1 MFSQASCKR
10 TETSQLFGNRGL
22 PVARQCPYDTST
34 SAPYADW
41 TSIPS
46 FKSLA
51 LPRVPASNLNKA
63 SLTKH
68 RIELLLP
75 GAETNDARLDASDI
89 SVTSEPVQ
97 FCCFIIFGCYYSFF
111 VWRHLVFPLSFLVA
125 FCWHPQVPAARA
137 SVSWAAQ
144 PIFCL
149 IITRKK
155 LTGTALSLYS
165 SGRIRLSEE

>member
-1 MFSQASCKR
+1 MGAASRREGSGHRWDGVGVLRHPMAVWGRAASRWARRRSRRVSFSLFSQASCKR

-51 LPRVPASNLNKA
+51 WPIVPASNLNKA
-63 SLTKH
+63 SPTKH

-97 FCCFIIFGCYYSFF
+97 FCCFIIFGFYYSFF
-111 VWRHLVFPLSFLVA
+111 CLAYCCPVACHLD
-125 FCWHPQVPAARA
+125 
-137 SVSWAAQ
+137 
-144 PIFCL
+144 I
-149 IITRKK
+149 
-155 LTGTALSLYS
+155 
-165 SGRIRLSEE
+165 